1 MMPRNGSC
9 SGSSSGLPGAQPMPA
24 VQATSTVS
32 DRPSSGADGGHA
44 SARLPEDRR
53 SSTDLE
59 AASAKSMGNAAA
71 SPAGSSQ
78 AASQPVCPP
87 PQKTMTRIAHLV
99 GPGVLRVRNNMPA
112 WEPLQGAPLLLHPE
126 RLEAI
131 VLHGHADLTGAAL
144 RLLWRHGVQVSF
156 VDRRRHRLQAQLLP
170 PSDHAPSLACWQHW
184 AVADS
189 GFRLA
194 QSRRLVRLKVLS
206 LLSAF
211 REYASRLPD
220 QFRSL
225 PQLFQQDLQR
235 IDAADSI
242 DSLRGYEGAAS
253 ARWHAAL
260 RHLFPSEMPYPGRQH
275 HPPPDPVN
283 ALLSL
288 GYTLLLS
295 RAQGIVAAVG
305 LDPLVGFYHQPRS
318 AVPALACDL
327 IEPFRAPVVDLLVL
341 AEVRKGAFRSQ
352 HFQMTPQG
360 VRLQTEHFRRFLQ
373 LFENRLLAT
382 PKKCPF
388 ERQLH
393 QAAEQLA
400 SDIRTWAKSHSPFE
414 VPLQP

>member
-1 MMPRNGSC
+1 MPSGPSQASSAAGMADGS
-9 SGSSSGLPGAQPMPA
+9 GGIVSSSSQPA
-24 VQATSTVS
+24 H
-32 DRPSSGADGGHA
+32 R
-44 SARLPEDRR
+44 
-53 SSTDLE
+53 
-59 AASAKSMGNAAA
+59 
-71 SPAGSSQ
+71 
-78 AASQPVCPP
+78 AASQH
-87 PQKTMTRIAHLV
+87 PQKAITRIAHLV

-112 WEPLQGAPLLLHPE
+112 WEPLQGPCLLLHPE
-126 RLEAI
+126 QLEAI
-131 VLHGHADLTGAAL
+131 VLHGQADLTGAAL

-170 PSDHAPSLACWQHW
+170 PPDHAPSLACWQHW
-184 AVADS
+184 AVADPA
-189 GFRLA
+189 FRLTQA
-194 QSRRLVRLKVLS
+194 RRLVRQKVLS
-206 LLSAF
+206 LLSAC

-225 PQLFQQDLQR
+225 PQQFQQDLQR
-235 IDAADSI
+235 IDGADSI

-260 RHLFPSEMPYPGRQH
+260 RHLFPPQMPYPGRQH

-295 RAQGIVAAVG
+295 RTEGILAAVG

-341 AEVRKGAFRSQ
+341 AEVRKGAFCSH
-352 HFQMTPQG
+352 HFQNTPQG
-360 VRLQTEHFRRFLQ
+360 IRLQTEHFRRFLR
-373 LFENRLLAT
+373 LFEQRLLGS

-400 SDIRTWAKSHSPFE
+400 SDIRIWAQSHSPFDSSSS
-414 VPLQP
+414 P